1 MSDFYGMIIRMH
13 KKWYYCIEDIRKTT
27 AEEDISAELLE
38 HLDHIAQAWN
48 FYFTKQLPEYT
59 SLAEE
64 VITTIE
70 KASKETYEQLYT
82 ALYESLWAIFRIGQK
97 EQYQLDERFMNA
109 SPFAY
114 SFAISDVRMESYIN
128 TRVWELIRDVDTTTQ
143 KQIQTIISA
152 WQSSWATLE
161 EVAQTIYTTFS
172 QYTEARSYLIARME
186 LRTALEFGRKA
197 QFEEDAQIVWVE
209 WWKKSYDQDDD
220 AVRETH
226 SQASEAWWIPAN
238 QPFPWVEKQRPPF
251 DFGCRCTAT
260 YRLRHPDE
268 TQIFTP

>member
-1 MSDFYGMIIRMH
+1 MPDFYGMIVTMH
-13 KKWYYCIEDIRKTT
+13 KQWHYCIEEIRKAT
-27 AEEDISAELLE
+27 AEEDLTAELLVY
-38 HLDHIAQAWN
+38 LDRIADAWN
-48 FYFTKQLPEYT
+48 TYFTKQLPEYLT
-59 SLAEE
+59 LAEE
-64 VITTIE
+64 EIMPVE
-70 KASKETYEQLYT
+70 KVSNETYDQLYT
-82 ALYESLWAIFRIGQK
+82 ALYDSLGAIFRIGQK
-97 EQYQLDERFMNA
+97 EQYQLDERFMNE

-128 TRVWELIRDVDTTTQ
+128 TRVWELIKDIDATTQ
-143 KQIQTIISA
+143 KQIQVIISR
-152 WQSSWATLE
+152 WQSTWSTLE
-161 EVAQTIYTTFS
+161 DVAQEIYRTFS

-238 QPFPWVEKQRPPF
+238 QLFPWVEKERPPF

-260 YRLRHPDE
+260 YRLWHPDE
-268 TQIFTP
+268 THIFTP